1 MAWHH
6 FPLTYY
12 ICQNIE
18 LLKKSSIILNGQTAM
33 FFDIIRPLRT
43 DINLKDFTYELPKE
57 RIAKRPLENRSDSK
71 LLLYKNGIANKD
83 IFRNLDA
90 YIADNSTLF
99 FNDTRV
105 IPSRLHFYKET
116 GAHIEI
122 FLLEPLLPTS
132 DVPSAMLVK
141 NQCTWKSM
149 VGNLKKWKDGQA
161 LDLALDDN
169 VRLRASIYN
178 REKQLIDLSWNGDHS
193 FVDILQLVGKLPLPP
208 YIKRDLD
215 ESDKERY
222 QTVYSKQEGAVA
234 APTAGLHFDNDVLK
248 RLSKK
253 NIETSY
259 LTLHVSAGTFQPIKV
274 DNVTDHLM
282 HHEQVEVSRQNV
294 IQLLSSK
301 NVIAVGT
308 TTMRTLE
315 SLYWFGVDLINH
327 GNTVF
332 NVQKLRP
339 YQNDPKLPSRK
350 NVCEAIIAHMDRQ
363 GLQKLSGSTEI
374 FLFPGYDFKF
384 CDGLITNFHLPGST
398 LILLVADFIGSDW
411 RKVYDYALENEFRF
425 LSYGDSSLLM
435 RAH

>member
-1 MAWHH
+1 M
-6 FPLTYY
+6 
-12 ICQNIE
+12 
-18 LLKKSSIILNGQTAM
+18 S
-33 FFDIIRPLRT
+33 T
-43 DINLKDFTYELPKE
+43 DINLKDFIYELPEE

-71 LLLYKNGIANKD
+71 LLLYKDGTVNKD
-83 IFRNLDA
+83 IFRNLDTN
-90 YIADNSTLF
+90 IEENSTLF

-105 IPSRLHFYKET
+105 IPARLHFYKET

-141 NQCTWKSM
+141 NRCTWKSM
-149 VGNLKKWKDGQA
+149 VGNLKKWKDGQV
-161 LDLALDDN
+161 LDLVLDDK
-169 VRLRASIYN
+169 VRLRASIHD
-178 REKQLIDLSWNGDHS
+178 REKKLIDLSWNGDYS
-193 FVDILQLVGKLPLPP
+193 FVDILQLAGKLPLPP

-234 APTAGLHFDNDVLK
+234 APTAGLHFDSDVLK

-253 NIETSY
+253 NINTSY

-274 DNVTDHLM
+274 DNVTDHRM
-282 HHEQVEVSRQNV
+282 HHEQVEVTRQNV
-294 IQLLSSK
+294 SQLLNSE

-308 TTMRTLE
+308 TSMRTLE

-327 GNTVF
+327 GDAVF

-339 YQNDPKLPSRK
+339 YQNEPKLPSRED
-350 NVCEAIIAHMDRQ
+350 VCEAIIAYMDKH

-374 FLFPGYDFKF
+374 FIFPGYDFKC

-398 LILLVADFIGSDW
+398 LILLVAAFIGSDW
-411 RKVYDYALENEFRF
+411 RKVYDYALEHKFRF

-435 RAH
+435 RAN